1 VTYLRLLVLAGLAAI
16 GLVVPG
22 AVSAGAGKNLQ
33 NELTATVG
41 SPTFAESF
49 AINLSD
55 SAGNKVSHL
64 DPGTYTITVHDYATT
79 HNFALSGPGVTQAT
93 DIDRAETVTWVVQ
106 FTDGKYNY
114 ICQAHPT
121 QMRGSFTVGT
131 VTTTPP
137 PKKLNARVGPGRTI
151 SLKTASGARVKSVTA
166 GRYRISVRDA
176 SRVDNF
182 HLIGPGIN
190 KKTGIKARTTTT
202 WSATFRSGPV
212 RYRSDATKKLRG
224 SFAVRAGG

>member
-1 VTYLRLLVLAGLAAI
+1 VSYLRLLALAALAAI

-22 AVSAGAGKNLQ
+22 AVSAGSSIQ
-33 NELTATVG
+33 NDLTATVG
-41 SPTFAESF
+41 TSSVPESF
-49 AINLSD
+49 AINLTD

-79 HNFALSGPGVTQAT
+79 HNFALSGPGVTQAS
-93 DIDRAETVTWVVQ
+93 DIDRAEAVTWVVN
-106 FTDGKYNY
+106 FTNGTYNY
-114 ICQAHPT
+114 VCQAHPNT
-121 QMRGSFTVGT
+121 MRGSFTVGT

-151 SLKTASGARVKSVTA
+151 SLRTASGARVKSVTA
-166 GRYRISVRDA
+166 GRYKISVRDA
-176 SRVDNF
+176 SRIDNF

-212 RYRSDATKKLRG
+212 RYRSDASKKLRG